1 MADGWPLIAAAVLAA
16 GVLRG
21 LTGFGFALAAVPLM
35 SLFVPPA
42 HAVVIAILLQCLVGL
57 RDVVA
62 MHGLLDRQ
70 SLGLLSA
77 GALFGTPLG
86 VWGLAQ
92 LSPDMLRVVLA
103 LLVGAGLL
111 ALLLRVRLSPGPGPA
126 LGAGM
131 VSGIFAGLA
140 AMPGPPAIAYFL
152 GRAQPAACTRASLM
166 VFFFVTALM
175 ALPGLYWSGQLSAG
189 LFVQAVIA
197 FPAMLLGT
205 WAGGLGFRRLGEGG
219 YRAAALLLLAA
230 MALLTGLRG
239 ILGLL

>member
-1 MADGWPLIAAAVLAA
+1 
-16 GVLRG
+16 
-21 LTGFGFALAAVPLM
+21 
-35 SLFVPPA
+35 
-42 HAVVIAILLQCLVGL
+42 
-57 RDVVA
+57 
-62 MHGLLDRQ
+62 
-70 SLGLLSA
+70 
-77 GALFGTPLG
+77 
-86 VWGLAQ
+86 
-92 LSPDMLRVVLA
+92 
-103 LLVGAGLL
+103 
-111 ALLLRVRLSPGPGPA
+111 
-126 LGAGM
+126 
-131 VSGIFAGLA
+131 
-140 AMPGPPAIAYFL
+140 